1 MTTRVKSPTGGGFGQ
16 LAAQKRWGQNCLS
29 VPIYIIMLPQFYQNH
44 LEKQLKQAQY
54 HTLKSLVYINTSDS
68 FGRETR
74 STVLKKVSGIG
85 TQKTEKKAF
94 FRLSSKNTR
103 T

>member
-1 MTTRVKSPTGGGFGQ
+1 MVWLFEV
-16 LAAQKRWGQNCLS
+16 L
-29 VPIYIIMLPQFYQNH
+29 I
-44 LEKQLKQAQY
+44 EKLIF
-54 HTLKSLVYINTSDS
+54 SNTSDS

-85 TQKTEKKAF
+85 TQKTKKKAF